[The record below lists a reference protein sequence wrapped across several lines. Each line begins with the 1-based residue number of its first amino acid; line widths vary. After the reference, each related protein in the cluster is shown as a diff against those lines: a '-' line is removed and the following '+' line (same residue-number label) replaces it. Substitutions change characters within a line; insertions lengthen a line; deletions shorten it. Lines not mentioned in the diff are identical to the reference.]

1 MLKNFFKFKTL
12 FVCLF
17 AAAPLIAVEPQ
28 KIEKKSSQNNELGD
42 LDFLIAATEKS
53 LQQQKNLR
61 ERLVRFQE
69 LRTKSIANEND
80 LESLLKLSKSAYSL
94 LDTIKEEH
102 LIQVFDPTF
111 ISELTLL
118 AKPIMKRDK

>member
-1 MLKNFFKFKTL
+1 MLKNFFKFKFL
-12 FVCLF
+12 FLVF
-17 AAAPLIAVEPQ
+17 TAAPLLAVEPQ
-28 KIEKKSSQNNELGD
+28 KIEKKSSQVNELAD

-53 LQQQKNLR
+53 LQRQKDLR

-69 LRTKSIANEND
+69 LRTKSIADDND

-102 LIQVFDPTF
+102 LIQIFEPAF
-111 ISELTLL
+111 IAELTLL
-118 AKPIMKRDK
+118 AKPIMKQGK